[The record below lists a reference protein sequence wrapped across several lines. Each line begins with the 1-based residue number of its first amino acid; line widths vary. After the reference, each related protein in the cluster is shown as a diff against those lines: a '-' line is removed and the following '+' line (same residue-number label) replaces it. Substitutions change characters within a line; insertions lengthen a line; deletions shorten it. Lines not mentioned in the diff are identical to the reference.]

1 MKYLPA
7 ISLGLSVVLGII
19 AFLVLRSGESERA
32 VSQTMA
38 VREVSAAAPVE
49 TVSVLVVKEEVE
61 AGAPVLAEAVDVVE
75 WPRELVPSGAVTRL
89 DGLVSPAGKPL
100 VAQASLTPGEPV
112 LAAKLAETPPR
123 RMLSRSIPDGFRA
136 VSISVT
142 SVTNVSGFVL
152 PGDRVDLLAYVEVPG
167 KTGHEAYRPE
177 LIHENVLVLGVDQ
190 FMGSEV
196 EGARPA
202 SLVTFALKPED
213 AGRITAAARDSRIG
227 LALIGQEEIKAKA
240 EQPEEE
246 DAAEPVV
253 APRPAPAPRPRI
265 VRQVTPP
272 PAPRPTTTEV
282 KVVHGTR
289 TTTVTAPVE
298 ADGPMDLMGGPSE

>member
-1 MKYLPA
+1 
-7 ISLGLSVVLGII
+7 
-19 AFLVLRSGESERA
+19 
-32 VSQTMA
+32 
-38 VREVSAAAPVE
+38 VE
-49 TVSVLVVKEEVE
+49 TFSVLVVKEKVE
-61 AGAPVLAEAVDVVE
+61 AGAPVLAEGVGVVE
-75 WPRELVPSGAVTRL
+75 WPRELVPPGAVTRL

-112 LAAKLAETPPR
+112 LSAKLAETPPR
-123 RMLSRSIPDGFRA
+123 RMLSRSIPDGYRA

-227 LALIGQEEIKAKA
+227 LALIGQEEIKSMAG
-240 EQPEEE
+240 QTEEA
-246 DAAEPVV
+246 DVAEPV

-272 PAPRPTTTEV
+272 PAPRPATTEV

-289 TTTVTAPVE
+289 TMTVTAPVE